1 MWEKIILIAIF
12 LLFLD
17 GIYLNLISGLY
28 AEQIASIQRTAMNIN
43 VIGAIVCY
51 ILLIFGLYYFIIKDK
66 KSIFDAFLLGF
77 IIYGVYD
84 ATTYAVFKKWSPFL
98 AIIDTFWG
106 GILFASTTT
115 LVYIFS
121 PLKF

>member
-51 ILLIFGLYYFIIKDK
+51 ILLIFGLYYLIIKDK
-66 KSIFDAFLLGF
+66 KSIFDAFL
-77 IIYGVYD
+77 
-84 ATTYAVFKKWSPFL
+84 
-98 AIIDTFWG
+98 
-106 GILFASTTT
+106 
-115 LVYIFS
+115 
-121 PLKF
+121 

>member
-115 LVYIFS
+115 LVYISS